1 MCENILKY
9 QPSGAVGT
17 LSPPAT
23 LHRLQNAN
31 CPPGGPIMANV
42 VRKGV
47 YCRLLGDKDRVWKVV
62 YTKVV
67 WRFEQLLR
75 PSCMRNIDKLQN
87 PKIPNG
93 HQGAQNG

>member
-1 MCENILKY
+1 MNTSLAA
-9 QPSGAVGT
+9 PGA
-17 LSPPAT
+17 LA
-23 LHRLQNAN
+23 HHLQHCNDCKIQN
-31 CPPGGPIMANV
+31 GCRRGPKMANM

-47 YCRLLGDKDRVWKVV
+47 YCKLLGDKDRVWKVV
-62 YTKVV
+62 YTEVI

-87 PKIPNG
+87 LKIPNG